1 LREPHGAH
9 GLAAAALVAAVM
21 PACAHQAP
29 PVAVTGQLK
38 ALASLTR
45 EISYQGQRRLE
56 RTMDPATLTLARRLE
71 PERQPD
77 LWGRAEGWASLD
89 VSVPPD
95 LGLGRLGPEDAQ
107 RINAYLP
114 MAGDPPPAAAP
125 FYLRRAGPDRDRALY
140 CLTQA
145 IYYEAALEPE
155 VGQEAVAQTVL
166 NRVRH
171 PAFPKSVCGVVFQG
185 SQQVTGC
192 QFSFTCDGSRDRAP
206 EPGYWAKAKAVAERA
221 LDGFVLRRV
230 GTATHYH
237 ADYVFPRWGPTLVK
251 ITQFGRH
258 IFYRFPGPAGQ
269 TDSFDGR
276 YQGRELAVS
285 LAGPP
290 RAAILAAKAAADAGL
305 APIEAFTNVD
315 PTTPT
320 GLRKRVAGQ
329 VLFGR
334 RAPTPEEIAAI
345 NRSLAAIE
353 KDAPPILTV
362 PSPPGAT
369 VASPPASAAP
379 EPAPAK
385 GRKPPAKPPA
395 GKPAATPPVEIA
407 PATPPI

>member
-1 LREPHGAH
+1 MDARAF
-9 GLAAAALVAAVM
+9 AACVVLAAVM

-29 PVAVTGQLK
+29 VAVSRDLA
-38 ALASLTR
+38 ALAHLAG
-45 EISYQGQRRLE
+45 EISYAGQRRVE
-56 RTMDPATLTLARRLE
+56 GVMDRATLTLARRLD
-71 PERQPD
+71 PERRAD

-89 VSVPPD
+89 VSTPPD
-95 LGLGRLGPEDAQ
+95 LGLGRLSPEDAL
-107 RINAYLP
+107 RLNAYLP
-114 MAGDPPPAAAP
+114 TVGEPPPTSPP
-125 FYLRRAGPDRDRALY
+125 FYLRRPGPERDRALY

-155 VGQEAVAQTVL
+155 MGQEAVAQTVL

-206 EPGYWAKAKAVAERA
+206 EPGYWARARAVAERA
-221 LDGFVLRRV
+221 LDGFVLRPV

-251 ITQFGRH
+251 ITQLGRH
-258 IFYRFPGPAGQ
+258 IFYRFPGPSGR
-269 TDSFDGR
+269 TDSFYGR
-276 YQGRELAVS
+276 YQGHELGVS

-305 APIEAFTNVD
+305 APIETFTIVD

-334 RAPTPEEIAAI
+334 RAPTPEEIATI
-345 NRSLAAIE
+345 NRSLAEIE
-353 KDAPPILTV
+353 RRAPPILTV
-362 PSPPGAT
+362 PSPPGAAVST
-369 VASPPASAAP
+369 PPPPAPEGAAP
-379 EPAPAK
+379 KPK
-385 GRKPPAKPPA
+385 KPPAKPA
-395 GKPAATPPVEIA
+395 ASGKPPAAGQEAA
-407 PATPPI
+407 PAPAPPI